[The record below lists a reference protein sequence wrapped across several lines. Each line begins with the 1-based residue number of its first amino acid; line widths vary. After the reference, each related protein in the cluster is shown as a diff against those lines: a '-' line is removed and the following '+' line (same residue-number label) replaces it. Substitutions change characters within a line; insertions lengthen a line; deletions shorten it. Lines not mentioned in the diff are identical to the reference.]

1 MYKLSEIYP
10 LKRAFITGA
19 ASGLGKTLCLELA
32 RDGWTIGICDLDP
45 EKLAL
50 TKREIEGAGGRA
62 IDFSL
67 DVADKDK
74 YEQVANEFIS
84 RTKGIDLL
92 INNAGVG
99 DGSPFEEFSL
109 ENWKWLLDINQMGV
123 IYGCYYFVP
132 VMKKQQSGQIINIS
146 SIASFMN
153 TGNMSA
159 YSMSKAAV
167 LSLSETLFAELKDYN
182 VKISVVMPAFFKSGI
197 MQHSRNNNEG
207 MAVANY
213 MIELSNLPVL
223 KLAQNVLKLSAQGK
237 FYILMPFQSKV
248 LFLLK
253 RLFPSLILLLNA
265 KIFKNMDKVKLR
277 LQKQVIKKTG
287 RDTSTVSLEKSLF
300 PENSREESPPEKVL

>member
-1 MYKLSEIYP
+1 
-10 LKRAFITGA
+10 
-19 ASGLGKTLCLELA
+19 
-32 RDGWTIGICDLDP
+32 
-45 EKLAL
+45 
-50 TKREIEGAGGRA
+50 
-62 IDFSL
+62 
-67 DVADKDK
+67 
-74 YEQVANEFIS
+74 
-84 RTKGIDLL
+84 
-92 INNAGVG
+92 
-99 DGSPFEEFSL
+99 
-109 ENWKWLLDINQMGV
+109 
-123 IYGCYYFVP
+123 
-132 VMKKQQSGQIINIS
+132 
-146 SIASFMN
+146 
-153 TGNMSA
+153 
-159 YSMSKAAV
+159 
-167 LSLSETLFAELKDYN
+167 
-182 VKISVVMPAFFKSGI
+182 MPAFFKSGI